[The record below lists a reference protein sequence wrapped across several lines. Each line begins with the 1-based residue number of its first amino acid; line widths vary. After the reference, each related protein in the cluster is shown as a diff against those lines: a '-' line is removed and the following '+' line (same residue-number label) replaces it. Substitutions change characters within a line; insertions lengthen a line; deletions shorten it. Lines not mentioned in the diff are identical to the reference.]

1 MLLPND
7 FNSEG
12 YILNENEFYI
22 KAISKNR
29 ADQLGLI
36 KSIYTNSV
44 YVTDVIPENEYLRL
58 NQLKSNSLQ
67 NLESKVNGIISV
79 SQPIDS
85 PKINLIEN
93 NTEYYYRISNLLK
106 HKNRPVSKSD
116 F

>member
-44 YVTDVIPENEYLRL
+44 YVTEVIPENEYLRL

-67 NLESKVNGIISV
+67 NLESKVNVIISV

-85 PKINLIEN
+85 PKINLI
-93 NTEYYYRISNLLK
+93 
-106 HKNRPVSKSD
+106 
-116 F
+116 